1 MFADHQLFGTLTV
14 APVAPI
20 LRSCLTLAKYDSI
33 SVRLLDGASSMGCI
47 HNIIF
52 IIRSPMWHEALN
64 SFQKR

>member
-33 SVRLLDGASSMGCI
+33 
-47 HNIIF
+47 
-52 IIRSPMWHEALN
+52 
-64 SFQKR
+64 